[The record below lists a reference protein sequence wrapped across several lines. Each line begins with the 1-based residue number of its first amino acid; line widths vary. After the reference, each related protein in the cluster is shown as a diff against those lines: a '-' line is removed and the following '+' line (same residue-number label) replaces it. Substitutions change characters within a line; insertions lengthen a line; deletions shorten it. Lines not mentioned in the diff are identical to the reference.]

1 MAKEL
6 SLPLKFIDELEHK
19 YYKMFMEYNEVD
31 RNSLAM
37 KYKHLYLLMQE
48 ITSLINDGYKYRK
61 LESEIVEHYE
71 N

>member
-1 MAKEL
+1 MTKEL

-31 RNSLAM
+31 RNVLAK
-37 KYKHLYLLMQE
+37 KYEHLYLLMQE

-71 N
+71 D